1 VAKNKK
7 PLAALNTPL
16 DENDEVMKLSKRTF
30 LPPRLNLFQC
40 HVIPR
45 LAVLEVFIV
54 GDKEEGLH
62 GEVDNMTLASESVGF
77 WVILNVKSTQ
87 QTYEC

>member
-16 DENDEVMKLSKRTF
+16 DENDEVIKLSKGTF

-45 LAVLEVFIV
+45 PAVLEFFIISN
-54 GDKEEGLH
+54 KEKGLH
-62 GEVDNMTLASESVGF
+62 GEVNNMTLASESVGF

-87 QTYEC
+87 QTYKC